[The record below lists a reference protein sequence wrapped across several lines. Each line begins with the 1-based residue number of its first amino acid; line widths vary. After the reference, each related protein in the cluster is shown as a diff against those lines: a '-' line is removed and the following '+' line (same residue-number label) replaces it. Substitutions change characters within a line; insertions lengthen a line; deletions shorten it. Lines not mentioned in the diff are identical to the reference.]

1 MRNTAKK
8 GRAGRAATGEN
19 PSASSAD
26 CILTINSGSSSIKFA
41 LYSSPVGRASPRAA
55 LHNATSSMD
64 RLISGKLERIG
75 LPDSSVTI
83 KDKNGSSQKLPLKAP
98 NHRTGG
104 EFIIRWLEKNFGFD
118 SIIGIGHRVVHGG
131 PKFTS
136 PQRLTR
142 ALVHELNRLSPY
154 DPEHLPSSLE
164 LMGLFHKH
172 HPQVPQVAC
181 FDTAFHSQ
189 MPRVAKIL
197 PIPRRF
203 DKKGVQRFGFHGL
216 SYAYLMEELQRI
228 AGSKIA
234 KGRIILAHLGNGAS
248 MAAVHN
254 GKSID
259 TTMGFTPAAGLPMS
273 TRSGDL
279 DPGLVWYL
287 ARNENITGRKFHDMV
302 HHQSGLL
309 GVSETSPDMR
319 DLLAR
324 EKTDVRAAEA
334 VAMFCYHARKW
345 LGAFTAAL
353 GGLDTLVFAG
363 GIGENAPVVRARIC
377 DGLQFLGLKLDQ
389 KRNKLSAP
397 IISTLGSKVTVRVI
411 RTDEEI
417 MLARSVLRVL
427 GPTYRSK

>member
-1 MRNTAKK
+1 
-8 GRAGRAATGEN
+8 
-19 PSASSAD
+19 
-26 CILTINSGSSSIKFA
+26 
-41 LYSSPVGRASPRAA
+41 
-55 LHNATSSMD
+55 MD
-64 RLISGKLERIG
+64 RLVSGKLERIG
-75 LPDSSVTI
+75 FPDSSVTI
-83 KDKNGSSQKLPLKAP
+83 KDKNGSSQKLSVKAP
-98 NHRTGG
+98 NHRAGG

-172 HPQVPQVAC
+172 HPQVDQVAC

-216 SYAYLMEELQRI
+216 SYSYLVEELQRI
-228 AGSKIA
+228 SDARAA

-248 MAAVHN
+248 MAAVRN

-287 ARNENITGRKFHDMV
+287 ARNENITGQKFHDMV

-324 EKTDVRAAEA
+324 EKTDIRAAEA
-334 VAMFCYHARKW
+334 VAMFCYQTRKW
-345 LGAFTAAL
+345 IGAFTAAL

-363 GIGENAPVVRARIC
+363 GIGENAPIVRARIC
-377 DGLQFLGLKLDQ
+377 NDLQFLGLKLDQ

-397 IISTLGSKVTVRVI
+397 VISATGSKVTVRVI

-417 MLARSVLRVL
+417 MLARSVARLL
-427 GPTYRSK
+427 GLSKKSK

>member
-1 MRNTAKK
+1 
-8 GRAGRAATGEN
+8 
-19 PSASSAD
+19 
-26 CILTINSGSSSIKFA
+26 
-41 LYSSPVGRASPRAA
+41 
-55 LHNATSSMD
+55 MD
-64 RLISGKLERIG
+64 HLVSGKLERIG
-75 LPDSSVTI
+75 LSDSSIAI
-83 KDKNGSSQKLPLKAP
+83 KDKFGDSQKFPVKAP
-98 NHRTGG
+98 DHRAGG

-118 SIIGIGHRVVHGG
+118 SISGIGHRVVHGG

-142 ALVHELNRLSPY
+142 DLVHELDRLSPY

-164 LMGLFHKH
+164 LMGLFHQQ

-181 FDTAFHSQ
+181 FDTGFHSQ

-197 PIPRRF
+197 PIPRRL

-228 AGSKIA
+228 AGSKA
-234 KGRIILAHLGNGAS
+234 ANGRIILAHLGNGAS
-248 MAAVHN
+248 MAAVRD

-287 ARNENITGRKFHDMV
+287 ARTENITGEKFHEMV

-324 EKTDVRAAEA
+324 EKSDVRAAEA
-334 VAMFCYHARKW
+334 LAMFCYQARKW
-345 LGAFTAAL
+345 LGAFTATL

-389 KRNKLSAP
+389 NRNKTSSP
-397 IISTLGSKVTVRVI
+397 IISTPTSKVIVRVI

-427 GPTYRSK
+427 GRSHRSK

>member
-1 MRNTAKK
+1 
-8 GRAGRAATGEN
+8 
-19 PSASSAD
+19 
-26 CILTINSGSSSIKFA
+26 
-41 LYSSPVGRASPRAA
+41 
-55 LHNATSSMD
+55 MD
-64 RLISGKLERIG
+64 HLVSGKLERIG
-75 LPDSSVTI
+75 LSDSSIAI
-83 KDKNGSSQKLPLKAP
+83 KDKFGDSQKFPVKAP
-98 NHRTGG
+98 DHRAGG
-104 EFIIRWLEKNFGFD
+104 EFIIRWLQRNFGFD
-118 SIIGIGHRVVHGG
+118 SILGIGHRVVHGG
-131 PKFTS
+131 PKFTT

-142 ALVHELNRLSPY
+142 DLVHELNRLSPY

-172 HPQVPQVAC
+172 HPYVPQVAC
-181 FDTAFHSQ
+181 FDTAFHRQ

-203 DKKGVQRFGFHGL
+203 DKRGVQRFGFHGL
-216 SYAYLMEELQRI
+216 SYEYLMEELQRI
-228 AGSKIA
+228 GGIKLAN
-234 KGRIILAHLGNGAS
+234 GRIILAHLGNGAS
-248 MAAVHN
+248 MAAVLN

-279 DPGLVWYL
+279 DPGVVWYL
-287 ARNENITGRKFHDMV
+287 ARTENITGQKFHDMV

-334 VAMFCYHARKW
+334 VALFCYHARKW
-345 LGAFTAAL
+345 IGAFTAAL

-377 DGLQFLGLKLDQ
+377 EGLQFLGLKLNPTQ
-389 KRNKLSAP
+389 NNASAP
-397 IISTLGSKVTVRVI
+397 IISSPSSKVTVRLI

-417 MLARSVLRVL
+417 MLARSVARVL
-427 GPTYRSK
+427 GTSAQSK